1 MQKISQE
8 IQKYDDNDLLEL
20 EKIAY
25 ENDICI
31 ELDLGSETLSFNTK
45 MPTCILNTSS
55 SLLEN
60 YKYKLLNMDINTLK
74 LVNKKYEV
82 KGLLSAIK
90 KDNGIIYAYANLED
104 VNATSIVLRNQ
115 LIYITLLAIIIS
127 CLLALYI
134 SKKLTKPIVEITK
147 KAKNLGNKN
156 LEFKKSGIREIDEN
170 R

>member
-20 EKIAY
+20 EKLAY

-60 YKYKLLNMDINTLK
+60 YKYN
-74 LVNKKYEV
+74 
-82 KGLLSAIK
+82 IK
-90 KDNGIIYAYANLED
+90 NHN
-104 VNATSIVLRNQ
+104 
-115 LIYITLLAIIIS
+115 
-127 CLLALYI
+127 
-134 SKKLTKPIVEITK
+134 
-147 KAKNLGNKN
+147 
-156 LEFKKSGIREIDEN
+156 
-170 R
+170 